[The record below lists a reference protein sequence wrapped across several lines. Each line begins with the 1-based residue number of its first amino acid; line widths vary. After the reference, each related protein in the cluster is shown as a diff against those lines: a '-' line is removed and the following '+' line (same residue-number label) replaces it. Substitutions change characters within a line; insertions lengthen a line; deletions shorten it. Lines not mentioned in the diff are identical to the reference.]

1 MTQQIGPEA
10 MFMKIGVLSVEVDI
24 LRSQVEE
31 LKAQLEVA
39 NKEITKLEGKQKA
52 KPAVTK
58 GFGSI
63 SD

>member
-39 NKEITKLEGKQKA
+39 NAQIKKLEQKPQA
-52 KPAVTK
+52 NHQTS
-58 GFGSI
+58 GSI

>member
-1 MTQQIGPEA
+1 MTQQVGPEA

-31 LKAQLEVA
+31 LKAQLEMA
-39 NKEITKLEGKQKA
+39 NKEIKKLESKQKA
-52 KPAVTK
+52 EPAVTTS
-58 GFGSI
+58 FGSI